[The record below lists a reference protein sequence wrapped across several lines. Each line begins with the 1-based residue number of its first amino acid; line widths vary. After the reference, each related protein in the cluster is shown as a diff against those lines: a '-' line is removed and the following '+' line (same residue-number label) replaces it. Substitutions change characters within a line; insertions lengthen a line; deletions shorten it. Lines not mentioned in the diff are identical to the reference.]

1 MRKIYLN
8 SRQDFIEWEQ
18 FYGDDG
24 FGNLHIIA
32 RNYDE
37 KEPISYPCILIEIEG
52 VDGFGDNV
60 TKYGFVYLSD
70 FINNNSK

>member
-8 SRQDFIEWEQ
+8 SQHDFIEWER
-18 FYGDDG
+18 FYDDG

-37 KEPISYPCILIEIEG
+37 KEPISYPCVLIEIEG

-70 FINNNSK
+70 FITNSK

>member
-8 SRQDFIEWEQ
+8 SRQDFIEWER